1 MFGRELKKIMS
12 ILHHAQKIGNIS
24 LCRRSIS
31 SHADFADFFFSGPK
45 RNVSNEFSSINT
57 SIRPQSPRILRLP
70 SILEGALSL
79 VNDIR
84 SERGERETREA
95 RLNWDRGNSLH
106 PQTAPPSLAAAI
118 YGLGKSKAIKRFV
131 LHVMLLLLPASSKLL

>member
-1 MFGRELKKIMS
+1 MS

-70 SILEGALSL
+70 SIILEGALSL

-131 LHVMLLLLPASSKLL
+131 LHVMLLLPASSKLL